1 VPCCRK
7 YTLIDCFFGD
17 FAHRVGL
24 LLYVLIIP
32 KLDRIYYVV
41 DLIKEKLPQCLCE
54 PNLIFRSTDFMRLE
68 RENKHLMS
76 LIENLRTSTP
86 DTRSLHLED
95 ENRALS
101 DNIFE
106 YKSMISKLTKVGVM
120 ILAVII
126 VVVVVV
132 VLVSQS

>member
-1 VPCCRK
+1 
-7 YTLIDCFFGD
+7 
-17 FAHRVGL
+17 
-24 LLYVLIIP
+24 
-32 KLDRIYYVV
+32 
-41 DLIKEKLPQCLCE
+41 
-54 PNLIFRSTDFMRLE
+54 MRLE